1 VTAYIHGILV
11 AVYIHGILVAVYI
24 HGILVTA
31 FIDGVALAWVVEIP
45 GRLVTLQD
53 LVNTTPG

>member
-1 VTAYIHGILV
+1 VTA
-11 AVYIHGILVAVYI
+11 YIHGILVAVYI